1 MTITQKLQHLSDL
14 WGRCLVGHHKDRDC
28 HHYICEKYTF
38 GALVYEVQHYGY
50 INDTTEKI
58 FYTREAAQSFLVE
71 LLTNQIKERANNCL
85 LNLNHDHYDEVEDG
99 TTEHWNKI
107 LKQLDDINDS
117 VILDEPDKDKTNQI
131 ERFLNIEKKYNFLKQ
146 EVEYAHNQLD
156 KLNVLRNDYKF
167 PELDFSLGYRIEL
180 LERTQNAKDNN

>member
-50 INDTTEKI
+50 ISDTTEKI
-58 FYTREAAQSFLVE
+58 FYTKEAAQLFLVE
-71 LLTNQIKERANNCL
+71 LLTEQIKDRCNNAL
-85 LNLNHDHYDEVEDG
+85 LNLNHDHYDEIEDG
-99 TTEHWNKI
+99 TPEHWNRI
-107 LKQLDDINDS
+107 LKQLDAINDAVTS
-117 VILDEPDKDKTNQI
+117 DKIDNAGEKERLLSI
-131 ERFLNIEKKYNFLKQ
+131 EQKYNLIKQ
-146 EVEYAHNQLD
+146 DVEYAHNQLD

-167 PELDFSLGYRIEL
+167 PELDFSIGYRIEL
-180 LERTQNAKDNN
+180 LGRIQNANNNR